1 MAGAGLGRG
10 LATPLL
16 VLNFC
21 LYLVAAILAGW
32 ALNRNFDAPLGQGE
46 GAVGNVVTQRHF
58 LPITLIACMVGLAS
72 VLAGVHHMR
81 VFRSDSLAAAAAASL
96 IAWLLVLLAMGL
108 ACKQIHTG
116 GNRPRRLKVVE
127 AFIIILALFELLYLL
142 ALHAGFGRMGHG
154 GAGAGTGIGM
164 GAHHGHGHGAH
175 NPNVPVHNHG
185 DHVDYGHHT
194 DLKIPVGHVP
204 NPAHR
209 TTTTV

>member
-16 VLNFC
+16 VINFC
-21 LYLVAAILAGW
+21 LYLIAACLAGW
-32 ALNRNFDAPLGQGE
+32 ALNRNFDAQIGQGE
-46 GAVGNVVTQRHF
+46 GGVGNGVTQNFF

-72 VLAGVHHMR
+72 CLAGVHHMR
-81 VFRSDSLAAAAAASL
+81 LFRSDSLAAAAATSL

-142 ALHAGFGRMGHG
+142 SLHLGFGRAGHNH
-154 GAGAGTGIGM
+154 GAATGTGAGIGM
-164 GAHHGHGHGAH
+164 GGVGG
-175 NPNVPVHNHG
+175 HNHN
-185 DHVDYGHHT
+185 HHTDYGHHT
-194 DLKIPVGHVP
+194 DVKIPVGHVA
-204 NPAHR
+204 NPAHP
-209 TTTTV
+209 TY

>member
-16 VLNFC
+16 LINFC
-21 LYLVAAILAGW
+21 LYLAAACLAGW
-32 ALNRNFDAPLGQGE
+32 ALNRNFDAANGQGE
-46 GAVGNVVTQRHF
+46 GAVGNGVTQNFF
-58 LPITLIACMVGLAS
+58 LPIALIACMVGLAS

-81 VFRSDSLAAAAAASL
+81 LFRSDSLAAAAATSL

-142 ALHAGFGRMGHG
+142 ALHAGFGRMGHN
-154 GAGAGTGIGM
+154 GAGAGTGAGIGM
-164 GAHHGHGHGAH
+164 GHHKKSHE
-175 NPNVPVHNHG
+175 PTLPVYNH
-185 DHVDYGHHT
+185 DHHVDYGHHT
-194 DLKIPVGHVP
+194 DRKIPVGHVA
-204 NPAHR
+204 NPAHP
-209 TTTTV
+209 THI